1 MRTMT
6 KLTHYT
12 SFEDM
17 KSSKNLYSSDKS
29 VSQKESDLK
38 NFITLLKTNSSLVH
52 PSKTKTSNKSKGG
65 K

>member
-1 MRTMT
+1 MS

-17 KSSKNLYSSDKS
+17 KSSKNFNPSAKNL
-29 VSQKESDLK
+29 SQKESELK
-38 NFITLLKTNSSLVH
+38 AFITLLKTHEKVI
-52 PSKTKTSNKSKGG
+52 PVAQTKLSNKGG